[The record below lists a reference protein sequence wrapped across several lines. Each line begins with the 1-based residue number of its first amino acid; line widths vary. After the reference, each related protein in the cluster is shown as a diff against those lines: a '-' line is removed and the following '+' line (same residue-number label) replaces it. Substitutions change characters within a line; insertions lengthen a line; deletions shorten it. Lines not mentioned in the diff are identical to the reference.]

1 MILRLSSA
9 LGPGKPGGY
18 ARPGGR
24 VYHGL
29 NIGVS

>member
-9 LGPGKPGGY
+9 LGPGKSGGY
-18 ARPGGR
+18 DRPGGPA
-24 VYHGL
+24 YHGL